1 MERSLLRRKNEQ
13 ISSVREV
20 AVHYNLLTLLSLI
33 FLLTLLT
40 LLTMLILFT
49 QLWSK
54 TAVRPTYTIWLLDF
68 WALK

>member
-20 AVHYNLLTLLSLI
+20 AVHYNLLTLLSLF

-40 LLTMLILFT
+40 LLTPLT
-49 QLWSK
+49 QLWRESVIMPK
-54 TAVRPTYTIWLLDF
+54 YIYYVNF
-68 WALK
+68 VF